1 MLLSLLMRVVVDSA
15 AVAHAGPVMETAIA
29 QPAPVVDRTVTA
41 CDPMLLEAAEHRPGV
56 AAVRSGLL
64 LDRARDAGEAR
75 RYLLFDLRDGAGCPT
90 PISYAVPG
98 QGRRWGAICFH
109 RNKPRLRPDPSHP
122 GLADQSGT
130 GLIGGRSDSMACR
143 LAIISSAM
151 ASRV

>member
-56 AAVRSGLL
+56 AAARPGLL

-90 PISYAVPG
+90 PISYDLPG
-98 QGRRWGAICFH
+98 QGAAPG
-109 RNKPRLRPDPSHP
+109 RNLLPSEQASPAPRPFAPRP
-122 GLADQSGT
+122 
-130 GLIGGRSDSMACR
+130 R
-143 LAIISSAM
+143 
-151 ASRV
+151 